1 MRFWGKFWLIVL
13 SLLLAALGAGLI
25 WIVFYSGIFLSWA
38 QYILNDRLYSWLVLA
53 IGAIFIILAVAIISS
68 SFAKREPRLATVEG
82 CSNGQ
87 INISFSAIENMVRK
101 ASSDIIG
108 IKELKPEIKR
118 MNNGIVICLHVVVLP
133 DLNIPELVNSL
144 QETVKTQL
152 ESMSGLK
159 VIEVKV
165 FVANVANEQTIENK
179 A

>member
-1 MRFWGKFWLIVL
+1 MRFWNRFWLIVL

-25 WIVFYSGIFLSWA
+25 WMVFYADIFLSWA
-38 QYILNDRLYSWLVLA
+38 QYILDNRMYSWFVLA
-53 IGAIFIILAVAIISS
+53 VGAVFIILAVAIISG

-82 CSNGQ
+82 CVNGQ
-87 INISFSAIENMVRK
+87 VNISFPAIESMVHK
-101 ASSDIIG
+101 AASEIIG

-118 MNNGIVICLHVVVLP
+118 LNSGVAIYLHVVVFP
-133 DLNIPELVNSL
+133 DLNIPELVNAL

-159 VIEVKV
+159 VAEVKV
-165 FVANVANEQTIENK
+165 FVANVANEQNAANK